1 MENGNYYVNA
11 AGQQIAGPIG
21 LVEAYEIQDDLLA
34 DPHFH
39 GSVSII
45 DGPEDDDDDDDADD
59 IGDEEDE

>member
-1 MENGNYYVNA
+1 MGIDNYYVIA

-21 LVEAYEIQDDLLA
+21 VVEAYEIQDDLLA

-45 DGPEDDDDDDDADD
+45 VGPEDDDDDDDADD